1 MSIPPHSRLE
11 RSLTTV
17 LLTINSARLAK
28 LAPESALELIVVS
41 VKQGSPSESGTEPLD
56 KDACYNSRR
65 IHPLNE
71 ATAGMDRVF
80 GFPVSAKHFH
90 LYTHDSKLKEH
101 PAYLAAKGGDK
112 EAAFDLVWDLASKF
126 QSKEG
131 YIEGT
136 LVLCNAG
143 RSHEFVASKKVLR
156 LLKER
161 FGDEIRN
168 LFGIK
173 TETLTANE
181 ANYLVGFR
189 SLDEIRNRIIKAKKE
204 TVERLR
210 SKGIYR
216 ENADNGHQGT

>member
-1 MSIPPHSRLE
+1 MFHQPVEFQVSPFAKEASGDNAIPP
-11 RSLTTV
+11 
-17 LLTINSARLAK
+17 LL
-28 LAPESALELIVVS
+28 
-41 VKQGSPSESGTEPLD
+41 
-56 KDACYNSRR
+56 
-65 IHPLNE
+65 
-71 ATAGMDRVF
+71 ATACASLIGGEAENDIVQSERVYHTGADPMERMRTRPSF
-80 GFPVSAKHFH
+80 EGEVKRHQH
-90 LYTHDSKLKEH
+90 YVLVDDVTNMGGT
-101 PAYLAAKGGDK
+101 LA
-112 EAAFDLVWDLASKF
+112 ELANYI